1 MHAMSVAEAKAH
13 LSELLSQVESGD
25 EVVIT
30 RRGRPIA
37 RLVPERAATIAGARF
52 DLEALK
58 EFVDSQP
65 ESAQGS
71 VLAMRESDAW

>member
-1 MHAMSVAEAKAH
+1 MQAMSVADAKAH

-37 RLVPERAATIAGARF
+37 RLVPERAAAIAGAPF
-52 DLEALK
+52 DFEALK
-58 EFVDSQP
+58 QFVDSQP
-65 ESAQGS
+65 DSTQDT
-71 VLAMRESDAW
+71 VRAMRESDAW

>member
-25 EVVIT
+25 EIVIT

-37 RLVPERAATIAGARF
+37 RLVPERAAAIAGAPF
-52 DLEALK
+52 DFAALK
-58 EFVDSQP
+58 EFVASQP
-65 ESAQGS
+65 DWPQDS
-71 VLAMRESDAW
+71 VLAMRENEAW